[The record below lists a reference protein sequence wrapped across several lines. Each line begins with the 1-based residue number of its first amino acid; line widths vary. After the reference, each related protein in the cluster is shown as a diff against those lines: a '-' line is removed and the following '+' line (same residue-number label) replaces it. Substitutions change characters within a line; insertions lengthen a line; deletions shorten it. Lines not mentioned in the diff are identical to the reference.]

1 MPIPRSLNLI
11 LIVFLGLSSCKNN
24 NSSSQNQ
31 AEETQRLVSLNGTI
45 TEIISQLGYQDQL
58 VAVDVTSVYPEDLG
72 DATNLGHVM
81 NLSIEALLEQ
91 QPTQIFAIRKD
102 LSADIQEKLNQLDVP
117 VHYYDHEYSAE
128 GAKKLIAA
136 VAEDLQAKRPQ
147 ELIQSI
153 DQDLN
158 ELEELNPKP
167 RVMFI
172 YARGGGT
179 LLVGGNNTPAA
190 SMIELAGAT
199 NAATAFDDY
208 RPLTTEAVAQA
219 NPDVILLFETG
230 LSSLGGPQG
239 LEDVPGLATT
249 TAVKEQ
255 QIISMD
261 GLYLT
266 GFGPRTGAAAKEL
279 NQALSDY
286 AK

>member
-1 MPIPRSLNLI
+1 MPIQRNLSLL
-11 LIVFLGLSSCKNN
+11 LIVLFSLSSCKNN
-24 NSSSQNQ
+24 NSSSENQ
-31 AEETQRLVSLNGTI
+31 AEENRRLVSLNGTI
-45 TEIISQLGYQDQL
+45 TEIISELGYQDQL

-72 DATNLGHVM
+72 NVTNLGHVM

-91 QPTQIFAIRKD
+91 RPTQIFAVRKD
-102 LSADIQEKLNQLDVP
+102 LSSEVQEKLDQLQVP
-117 VHYYDHEYSAE
+117 VHYYEHEYSAE
-128 GAKKLIAA
+128 GAKDLIAA
-136 VAEDLQAKRPQ
+136 VAQDLQTEEPR
-147 ELIQSI
+147 ELLQSI

-158 ELEELNPKP
+158 DLENLDPKP

-172 YARGGGT
+172 YARGSGT
-179 LLVGGNNTPAA
+179 LLVGGNDTPAA
-190 SMIELAGAT
+190 SMIELAGGT

-249 TAVKEQ
+249 NAVKKQ

-266 GFGPRTGAAAKEL
+266 GFGPRTGVAAKEL
-279 NQALSDY
+279 NQAFKDY

>member
-1 MPIPRSLNLI
+1 MPIPRSLSLV
-11 LIVFLGLSSCKNN
+11 LIVLFSLSSCKNN
-24 NSSSQNQ
+24 NSTPENQ
-31 AEETQRLVSLNGTI
+31 AEETRRLVSLNGTI
-45 TEIISQLGYQDQL
+45 TEIISELGHQDQL
-58 VAVDVTSVYPEDLG
+58 VAIDVTSVYPEDI
-72 DATNLGHVM
+72 DNVTNLGHVM

-91 QPTQIFAIRKD
+91 RPTQIFAVRSDI
-102 LSADIQEKLNQLDVP
+102 SSEIQEQLDQLEIP

-128 GAKKLIAA
+128 GAKRLIAA
-136 VAEDLQAKRPQ
+136 VAEDLQAENPE
-147 ELIQSI
+147 ELLQAI

-158 ELEELNPKP
+158 DLENLDPKP

-172 YARGGGT
+172 YARGSGT
-179 LLVGGNNTPAA
+179 LLVGGNDTPAA
-190 SMIELAGAT
+190 SMIELAGGI

-255 QIISMD
+255 QIISME